1 MIKKEE
7 LVKLIDK
14 YDRQAE
20 KAYMN
25 YQETGT
31 QRYDRE
37 RRNAEDLADALRV
50 ALGAADEHT
59 AYINLRTN
67 VAILASKVERL
78 RDTIAASPSENVLDE
93 VGAILGDIVAIA
105 SVSCGYGR

>member
-7 LVKLIDK
+7 LIKLIDK

-25 YQETGT
+25 YQETGIP
-31 QRYDRE
+31 RYDRE

-59 AYINLRTN
+59 AYINLKGEVIR
-67 VAILASKVERL
+67 LATRADRMTQEEIKAQELFSLLKDLISLAVMSCSYRRL
-78 RDTIAASPSENVLDE
+78 EE
-93 VGAILGDIVAIA
+93 
-105 SVSCGYGR
+105 

>member
-7 LVKLIDK
+7 LIKLIDK

-31 QRYDRE
+31 PRYDRE

-50 ALGAADEHT
+50 ALSAADEHT
-59 AYINLRTN
+59 AYISLKGDVLRLAAAAESGKAPGAVLADLVS
-67 VAILASKVERL
+67 VAAL
-78 RDTIAASPSENVLDE
+78 
-93 VGAILGDIVAIA
+93 
-105 SVSCGYGR
+105 SCGYMRRETL